1 MPDPVLE
8 TRWLASL
15 QGSIPQPA
23 MVSETLMVFNVL
35 DGKIEGPR
43 LNATLRS
50 PSGDWARI
58 QPGGNWR
65 LDVRLLLETDDGV
78 PIFMHYNG
86 VLRMAPGL
94 GERIAAGEEIPG
106 SEMYFRSSP
115 YFETSSERYS
125 WLNDILVIG
134 AMRSFGGGNVV
145 YDLFEVL

>member
-1 MPDPVLE
+1 
-8 TRWLASL
+8 
-15 QGSIPQPA
+15 
-23 MVSETLMVFNVL
+23 MVFNVL